1 MNNNNEDAVNQV
13 LTDYYKAFSTLTV
26 QSILRYFHQPA
37 LLIGPSGVIALPTA
51 EAVVPIFGPVMESLR
66 QREYLRSEISLNQ
79 LRFLSATSALVMGV
93 AIRYKTDGQQM
104 ERVGLTYLLHKD
116 ESGWKF
122 AVMALHDADK
132 LAPSNHAQQS
142 HWATADD
149 KTAQFMI
156 DMERKWAEGACTNN
170 GVVSELLADDFQ
182 GTSTAGERYSK
193 ADELRDEKGPH
204 SAHSCALDD
213 AKVRFFG
220 EDVAIIY
227 GSEHTIGK
235 DKTNPDAKQCQVFT
249 DTWLK
254 RNGKWQIAAAQDNKV
269 DCK

>member
-1 MNNNNEDAVNQV
+1 VNNNEDAVNQV
-13 LTDYYKAFSTLTV
+13 LTDYYKAFSTLTI
-26 QSILRYFHQPA
+26 QAILRYFHHPA

-51 EAVVPIFGPVMESLR
+51 EAVVPIFGPVMETLR
-66 QREYLRSEISLNQ
+66 QREYHRSEFNLQQ
-79 LRFLSATSALVMGV
+79 LRLLGATSALAMGV
-93 AIRYKTDGQQM
+93 AIRYKTGGQEM
-104 ERVGLTYLLHKD
+104 ERVGLTYLLHKGD
-116 ESGWKF
+116 SGWKF
-122 AVMALHDADK
+122 AVMALHDADR
-132 LAPSNHAQQS
+132 LAPSNYAQQS

-156 DMERKWAEGACTNN
+156 EMERKWAEGPCTNN

-182 GTSTAGERYSK
+182 GTSTTGERYSK
-193 ADELRDEKGPH
+193 ADELRNEKGPH
-204 SAHSCALDD
+204 SAHGCALDD

-220 EDVAIIY
+220 EDVAIVY
-227 GSEHTIGK
+227 GSEHAIGK
-235 DKTNPDAKQCQVFT
+235 DKTNPDAKQCQVWT